1 MRNTKVNV
9 KMEKTMVERRLYN
22 LTNAQKQIFE
32 MSSCFGEN
40 TTSISVVL
48 WMKEKYEENILQET
62 VDELIRRNDAF
73 RIKIVNDNGTI
84 KQYQESRH
92 PYVVSTLIFDT
103 KSDYE
108 RWIINMSSQGLDIQ
122 GELYQIVGCCV
133 EGRFGVY
140 IKMHHIICDGWSMH
154 IVCKEFDEIYHAYMQ
169 GEMVKYT
176 SGSYFECIAKEE
188 DYFSSEKMMK
198 DKEYWRKIFEK
209 RNSLV
214 TLSDRMAISN
224 LAERAEHYIELDTM
238 EQIRNYCKASK
249 CSVYEFFATVL
260 AIYLGKISGEKNFFI
275 GTTFVERSK
284 SKDVI
289 GMFVH
294 SIPLFLE
301 LNGTNFGNN
310 ISMVKNAI
318 FYAFKHQKYNYTCMA
333 SDFGVKNLYDIKLNY
348 QIVTKR
354 GEEYYKRSEWVFQ
367 QAQNESLIINL
378 MDEIDGR
385 IKVIYDYRVS
395 QYRKEEIGILHQHIQ
410 KMIKDILQK
419 KEEISYLDEKE
430 KLLVKTVFNNTEK
443 NYSLEK
449 NVIDIFEEQVKN
461 MPEQMAIICREQK
474 LSYSQLNKRINI
486 LAHELVKKGIKA
498 GDFVAII
505 TERSIEMMIGI
516 YAVLKAGG
524 AYIPICPDY
533 PNSRIQYILADAKPK
548 IALVYKAEFQA
559 DIATIDLEDFIW
571 LGNEKNPKI
580 NRNMTDTAYCIF
592 TSGTTGKPKG
602 VMITHRNL
610 MNYIFYALS
619 SYFNDENKVIPLF
632 TNYGFDLTVTTIFG
646 GWLSGATL
654 EVLSA
659 ENEENISNIF
669 RSKDYTFAKMTPTHL
684 HIATTEKENM
694 NCQIKH
700 LVIGGEEL
708 DVVTSDK
715 ILQKYGSK
723 IKIHNEYGP
732 TEATV
737 GCCDYVYDPNHA
749 ISSSVLIG
757 KPIANTQIYILKG
770 MELCGICI
778 PGELCVAGAGI
789 AKGYLN
795 RKELTDEKFIKNPF
809 GEGRLYRTGDL
820 ARWLPDGNLEYLGRI
835 DEQVKIRGFRIE
847 IGEIESAIRE
857 LSEIHDCVVCVKR
870 DMYNE
875 KILCA
880 YLVSQEGKLDVSN
893 IRCCLQGKLPEY
905 MIPSLLMQIE
915 TIPMTLNG
923 KVDRNCL
930 PEIKIE
936 KKKDYIAPQ
945 SENEKLVSEI
955 FVEVLGIEDAG
966 KKDNFFELG
975 GHSLRATKLVNRIEA
990 RTGCRISVREIFVL
1004 STVEEIAKVLDAHN
1018 KEIYQKIPKAEK
1030 KEYYTTSS
1038 SQKRIYL
1045 SSQMDATGV
1054 AYNMP
1059 FAIKLI
1065 G

>member
-1 MRNTKVNV
+1 M
-9 KMEKTMVERRLYN
+9 
-22 LTNAQKQIFE
+22 
-32 MSSCFGEN
+32 
-40 TTSISVVL
+40 
-48 WMKEKYEENILQET
+48 
-62 VDELIRRNDAF
+62 
-73 RIKIVNDNGTI
+73 
-84 KQYQESRH
+84 
-92 PYVVSTLIFDT
+92 
-103 KSDYE
+103 
-108 RWIINMSSQGLDIQ
+108 
-122 GELYQIVGCCV
+122 
-133 EGRFGVY
+133 
-140 IKMHHIICDGWSMH
+140 
-154 IVCKEFDEIYHAYMQ
+154 
-169 GEMVKYT
+169 
-176 SGSYFECIAKEE
+176 
-188 DYFSSEKMMK
+188 
-198 DKEYWRKIFEK
+198 
-209 RNSLV
+209 
-214 TLSDRMAISN
+214 
-224 LAERAEHYIELDTM
+224 
-238 EQIRNYCKASK
+238 
-249 CSVYEFFATVL
+249 
-260 AIYLGKISGEKNFFI
+260 
-275 GTTFVERSK
+275 
-284 SKDVI
+284 
-289 GMFVH
+289 
-294 SIPLFLE
+294 
-301 LNGTNFGNN
+301 
-310 ISMVKNAI
+310 
-318 FYAFKHQKYNYTCMA
+318 
-333 SDFGVKNLYDIKLNY
+333 
-348 QIVTKR
+348 
-354 GEEYYKRSEWVFQ
+354 
-367 QAQNESLIINL
+367 
-378 MDEIDGR
+378 
-385 IKVIYDYRVS
+385 
-395 QYRKEEIGILHQHIQ
+395 
-410 KMIKDILQK
+410 
-419 KEEISYLDEKE
+419 
-430 KLLVKTVFNNTEK
+430 
-443 NYSLEK
+443 
-449 NVIDIFEEQVKN
+449 
-461 MPEQMAIICREQK
+461 
-474 LSYSQLNKRINI
+474 
-486 LAHELVKKGIKA
+486 
-498 GDFVAII
+498 
-505 TERSIEMMIGI
+505 
-516 YAVLKAGG
+516 
-524 AYIPICPDY
+524 
-533 PNSRIQYILADAKPK
+533 ADAKPK

-880 YLVSQEGKLDVSN
+880 YLVS
-893 IRCCLQGKLPEY
+893 
-905 MIPSLLMQIE
+905 
-915 TIPMTLNG
+915 
-923 KVDRNCL
+923 
-930 PEIKIE
+930 
-936 KKKDYIAPQ
+936 
-945 SENEKLVSEI
+945 
-955 FVEVLGIEDAG
+955 
-966 KKDNFFELG
+966 
-975 GHSLRATKLVNRIEA
+975 
-990 RTGCRISVREIFVL
+990 
-1004 STVEEIAKVLDAHN
+1004 
-1018 KEIYQKIPKAEK
+1018 K
-1030 KEYYTTSS
+1030 KENLMY
-1038 SQKRIYL
+1038 QI
-1045 SSQMDATGV
+1045 
-1054 AYNMP
+1054 
-1059 FAIKLI
+1059 
-1065 G
+1065 